1 MTIRFILSALYL
13 SPVCLTTISVDHNW
27 GWVERLN
34 DIVIEPYELKAIL
47 LISLGLLVWRLRALL
62 ISFTDKMIDRA
73 YDFLFLFFKIA
84 IVLFRLIASQ
94 QVILFSVGGL
104 FFIIFLVINA
114 ENSKRKDYEKQ
125 PTPTASTHK
134 LVDLNRKMNQAAHRY
149 LLRKILKLKERSE
162 DHTLAILAGAHQK
175 NIPELS
181 RFQFEPRQKFLLEL
195 LKAEKLAGYRCDF
208 SDASLLKLDFSQS
221 LLKAHDLEGVL
232 VGANFSSA
240 HLERSNFKG
249 TDLRNANFEDA
260 ALTQAHFIDCNL
272 IDANFEDANLH
283 STIFSGS
290 RLKGAR
296 FSRTNL
302 RQTFFKGAYLSGAI
316 VASPAWI
323 ENYHRLNS
331 YSYAFR
337 IKWHTLVEAKD
348 AWGKTVYVFQG
359 DDPPLKA
366 QKP

>member
-1 MTIRFILSALYL
+1 MTVRFILSALYL
-13 SPVCLTTISVDHNW
+13 SPVCLTTSSVDQNW
-27 GWVERLN
+27 GWIERLK

-47 LISLGLLVWRLRALL
+47 LICLGLLVWRLRALL
-62 ISFTDKMIDRA
+62 ISFTDKMIDGA
-73 YDFLFLFFKIA
+73 YDFPFLIIKFA
-84 IVLFRLIASQ
+84 IVLIRLIASQ
-94 QVILFSVGGL
+94 QVILFAVGGL
-104 FFIIFLVINA
+104 FFLIFLANNVEKTKHKN
-114 ENSKRKDYEKQ
+114 DEKQ
-125 PTPTASTHK
+125 PPPTASTHTRIN
-134 LVDLNRKMNQAAHRY
+134 LNRKMNRAAHRY
-149 LLRKILKLKERSE
+149 LLRKTLKLKERSE
-162 DHTLAILAGAHQK
+162 DHTLAVLAGAHQK
-175 NIPELS
+175 EIPELS
-181 RFQFEPRQKFLLEL
+181 RFQFKPRQKFLLEL

-208 SDASLLKLDFSQS
+208 SDASLLKMDFSQS

-249 TDLRNANFEDA
+249 TDLRNANFSNA

-302 RQTFFKGAYLSGAI
+302 RQTFFKGAYLSG
-316 VASPAWI
+316 VVVDSPDWI